1 MSQRRAATDGT
12 LDEMPSSIT
21 KAIGVAR
28 VVDRRSDRDLR
39 CLSPQGMLSQAWHV
53 LKGEFVGEDGHIY
66 SKRVYAPA
74 DVEVVPGHKMIDLAL
89 AHCHHCPA
97 QWDCAETA
105 VEVGELWGTW
115 AMRLD
120 DLIWLQGQTIA
131 GELIARARERALP
144 VQVAVKEARVR
155 TG

>member
-28 VVDRRSDRDLR
+28 VVDRRTDRDLR
-39 CLSPQGMLSQAWHV
+39 CLSPQGMLAQAWHV

-66 SKRVYAPA
+66 TKRVHAPKE
-74 DVEVVPGHKMIDLAL
+74 VEVVPGHKMIELAL

-97 QWDCAETA
+97 QWDCADTA

-115 AMRLD
+115 AMILD
-120 DLIWLQGQTIA
+120 DLIWLQGQRA
-131 GELIARARERALP
+131 AHELIARARVRSQS
-144 VQVAVKEARVR
+144 VQVVVREARR
-155 TG
+155 RAG

>member
-1 MSQRRAATDGT
+1 VSQRRAATDGT
-12 LDEMPSSIT
+12 LEEMPSSIT

-28 VVDRRSDRDLR
+28 VVDRRTDRDLR

-66 SKRVYAPA
+66 TKRVHAPRN
-74 DVEVVPGHKMIDLAL
+74 VEVVPGHKMIDLAL
-89 AHCHHCPA
+89 EHCHHCPA
-97 QWDCAETA
+97 QWDCADTA

-120 DLIWLQGQTIA
+120 DLMWLQAQAIGR
-131 GELIARARERALP
+131 ELISRARARAIP
-144 VQVAVKEARVR
+144 VQVVVKEARR
-155 TG
+155 LAG